1 MHSREDEPKRC
12 NGTSPIPAVGDHLP
26 HHYTDRMGRTIV
38 VPPGFY
44 EFLDYM
50 LQDALREDTAIGAS
64 RVGDVARFGR
74 DAATVGRRGLQIAEP
89 ILERR
94 KKKRRVSKYQREFGK
109 QLKKLKRAHPRTPVT
124 KLMKRAHSATKRSM
138 RRK

>member
-1 MHSREDEPKRC
+1 
-12 NGTSPIPAVGDHLP
+12 
-26 HHYTDRMGRTIV
+26 MGRTIV

>member
-1 MHSREDEPKRC
+1 
-12 NGTSPIPAVGDHLP
+12 LP

-50 LQDALREDTAIGAS
+50 VQDALREDTAVGAS

-74 DAATVGRRGLQIAEP
+74 DAATVGRRGLQIVEP
-89 ILERR
+89 ILQER
-94 KKKRRVSKYQREFGK
+94 KKKKKVSKYQREFGK
-109 QLKKLKRAHPRTPVT
+109 QLKKLKRKHPRTPVT
-124 KLMKRAHSATKRSM
+124 RLMKRAHSATKRSM